1 MCASGGVGGLSSQS
15 EEGGFWC
22 FPQESTEQKSPS
34 PNPAVH
40 PLLEEDLL
48 TSFLF
53 FLPAFLRTAAGN
65 EVRGIYLTTTT
76 KKPQTIDQVCGS
88 HNSLYLWNIC
98 LIHKFTGGVLPC
110 WSENACVMFYSQCM
124 KTLIRSWLTEKSNC
138 KLGHIVVVVFSLIVS
153 VIDTNLQVETCGML
167 EVTSAELDLYVVCIN
182 SLPTLKSIYIFSH
195 A

>member
-1 MCASGGVGGLSSQS
+1 
-15 EEGGFWC
+15 
-22 FPQESTEQKSPS
+22 
-34 PNPAVH
+34 
-40 PLLEEDLL
+40 
-48 TSFLF
+48 
-53 FLPAFLRTAAGN
+53 
-65 EVRGIYLTTTT
+65 
-76 KKPQTIDQVCGS
+76 
-88 HNSLYLWNIC
+88 
-98 LIHKFTGGVLPC
+98 
-110 WSENACVMFYSQCM
+110 M